1 MAYALDP
8 SGAAS
13 AAVMEAGTPRKLFRR
28 LTKDGHVEAES
39 TMAADS
45 GQCAV
50 PWYKLQRTLA
60 ALLPEDT
67 VRLGREFD
75 SYTCED
81 DRVVL
86 KFLDGGGGVETVQA
100 RIVIG
105 ADGNM
110 SRLRAAL
117 FEDEEPPK
125 YAGSAIWRMFLSGE
139 FPGLAE
145 GILSV
150 WTGDGQVFTLQ
161 QFGAGDEAR
170 VYVSAQ
176 SAWPDD
182 DLGTLDRRRYVGAED
197 GGDSG
202 GRSTNAERFARFAQ
216 QFEGFPQDVISFA
229 KEHVETASILEHPIY
244 YREVG
249 RPWGRGR
256 ASLVGDAAHVIPPN
270 MGMGTPLAFEDAA
283 ALGLAL
289 AEHGCTPEALRAY
302 EAARRDRVGV
312 IATAAIERTGRYY
325 KEKDD
330 SANPFKPNP
339 QELSKYI
346 AEFKQ
351 EPVPS
356 HLSHCGL

>member
-86 KFLDGGGGVETVQA
+86 KFRGGETVEA

-229 KEHVETASILEHPIY
+229 KEHVETASILEQPIY

-249 RPWGRGR
+249 RPSTRRRTGVDADAAGLLLARKVRLGGRGAR
-256 ASLVGDAAHVIPPN
+256 RGPCRDTVVRGLGRRRGRPQRVEAERRRNPLLLRDEILRGIARCLERRRGHGLQLCVRGLPHVLVG
-270 MGMGTPLAFEDAA
+270 
-283 ALGLAL
+283 
-289 AEHGCTPEALRAY
+289 
-302 EAARRDRVGV
+302 
-312 IATAAIERTGRYY
+312 
-325 KEKDD
+325 
-330 SANPFKPNP
+330 
-339 QELSKYI
+339 
-346 AEFKQ
+346 
-351 EPVPS
+351 
-356 HLSHCGL
+356 

>member
-202 GRSTNAERFARFAQ
+202 GRSTKAERFARFAQ

-249 RPWGRGR
+249 RPSTRRRTLRVLCTKMAPTTTAMSWYSVGRVVWGHRSAWS
-256 ASLVGDAAHVIPPN
+256 AS
-270 MGMGTPLAFEDAA
+270 
-283 ALGLAL
+283 
-289 AEHGCTPEALRAY
+289 
-302 EAARRDRVGV
+302 
-312 IATAAIERTGRYY
+312 
-325 KEKDD
+325 
-330 SANPFKPNP
+330 
-339 QELSKYI
+339 
-346 AEFKQ
+346 
-351 EPVPS
+351 
-356 HLSHCGL
+356 

>member
-28 LTKDGHVEAES
+28 LTKDGHVEAERS
-39 TMAADS
+39 VAADS
-45 GQCAV
+45 RECAV
-50 PWYKLQRTLA
+50 PWYKLQRALA

-197 GGDSG
+197 G
-202 GRSTNAERFARFAQ
+202 RR
-216 QFEGFPQDVISFA
+216 
-229 KEHVETASILEHPIY
+229 
-244 YREVG
+244 G
-249 RPWGRGR
+249 RPHPGRIRTRGGPFR
-256 ASLVGDAAHVIPPN
+256 VLS
-270 MGMGTPLAFEDAA
+270 GT
-283 ALGLAL
+283 
-289 AEHGCTPEALRAY
+289 
-302 EAARRDRVGV
+302 
-312 IATAAIERTGRYY
+312 
-325 KEKDD
+325 
-330 SANPFKPNP
+330 
-339 QELSKYI
+339 
-346 AEFKQ
+346 
-351 EPVPS
+351 
-356 HLSHCGL
+356 